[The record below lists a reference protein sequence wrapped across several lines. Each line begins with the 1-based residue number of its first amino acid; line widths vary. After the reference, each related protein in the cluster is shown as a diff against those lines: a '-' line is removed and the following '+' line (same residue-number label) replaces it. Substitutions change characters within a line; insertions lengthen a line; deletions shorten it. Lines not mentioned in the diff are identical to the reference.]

1 MSIDYLVCEVCGEGF
16 PDVME
21 YGYCGNC
28 EATLCEYCFADMQV
42 KYGEIG
48 EDHEQACNVGEFA
61 PNKCDECTKPKLDT
75 KKFETLLYFL
85 VKDATRYDFSEF
97 LENAELTLEDYE
109 SIKKYLEFTYGI
121 KTYL

>member
-1 MSIDYLVCEVCGEGF
+1 MGIDYLVCEVCGEGF

-21 YGYCGNC
+21 YGFCGNC
-28 EATLCEYCFADMQV
+28 EATLCEDCFADMQV

-61 PNKCDECTKPKLDT
+61 PNKCDECTKPKIDT
-75 KKFETLLYFL
+75 KKFETFMYYLAKDE
-85 VKDATRYDFSEF
+85 VKPEF
-97 LENAELTLEDYE
+97 LKRADLTLEDYE

-121 KTYL
+121 NMYL